1 MDELELQLEAT
12 KLQLEETKLQL
23 SEKLGTLE
31 QQVSDTV
38 ETASTAVA
46 ATVEAVQGTVENV
59 TEAIEETVQNVSSVF
74 DLRRQIEEHPFWVLG
89 GAAVVGYLAAEY
101 LTKPS
106 RRYQVPAMVSFEE
119 PIRPEPTPYPQS
131 APHVETPPSPPQATP
146 APQQHFQQPVPTLAE
161 PSAWDNLRTM
171 AISTLLGSMQ
181 GIAMRAIP
189 EVVGMVVGNMV
200 GSQMPTP
207 QHQPEQSAHR
217 ARIWPDDSQPFHNAP
232 SAEHVRS
239 SKLS

>member
-1 MDELELQLEAT
+1 MDELELQLEET

-23 SEKLGTLE
+23 SEKLGSLE

-38 ETASTAVA
+38 ESASSAVT

-59 TEAIEETVQNVSSVF
+59 TEAIEDTMQNVSNVF
-74 DLRRQIEEHPFWVLG
+74 DLRRQVEEHPFWVLG
-89 GAAVVGYLAAEY
+89 GAAVVGFLAAEY

-119 PIRPEPTPYPQS
+119 PIRREPPSHPQ
-131 APHVETPPSPPQATP
+131 PPQNVETPPPAQAAP
-146 APQQHFQQPVPTLAE
+146 VPQQSYQQRQPTPSE
-161 PSAWDNLRTM
+161 PSAWDSLKTL
-171 AISTLLGSMQ
+171 AISTLFGSMQ

-200 GSQMPTP
+200 GSQIRSP
-207 QHQPEQSAHR
+207 HQSSEQPAQR
-217 ARIWPDDSQPFHNAP
+217 ARIWPDDLQPFHPAP
-232 SAEHVRS
+232 SSEHVRS